1 MRHRVKKAILNRPA
15 DQRKALM
22 RNLLTSLFLTGHL
35 TTTDAK
41 AKALVSAADELI
53 SLIKGKEDSNA
64 IREMKK
70 VLFTEESQK
79 AALNFAK
86 KTKKSSGFTRKTRI
100 GYRDGDAALK
110 IKVELIF
117 D

>member
-1 MRHRVKKAILNRPA
+1 MRHRNKKAILNRPT

-22 RNLLTSLFLTGHL
+22 RNLLTSIFLTGHL
-35 TTTDAK
+35 ITTDAK
-41 AKALVSAADELI
+41 AKALVSAVDEFI
-53 SLIKGKEDSNA
+53 SLLQGKDDSNA
-64 IREMKK
+64 IREIKK
-70 VLFTEESQK
+70 VLFTKESQK
-79 AALNFAK
+79 AALNFVK
-86 KTKKSSGFTRKTRI
+86 QTKKKSGFTRKTRI

>member
-1 MRHRVKKAILNRPA
+1 MRHRNKKAILNRPA

-41 AKALVSAADELI
+41 AKALVSTVDEII
-53 SLIKGKEDSNA
+53 SLIKSKDDMNA

-70 VLFTEESQK
+70 VLFTEDSQK
-79 AALNFAK
+79 KALDFAR
-86 KTKKSSGFTRKTRI
+86 KTKKSSGFTRKTNI
-100 GYRDGDAALK
+100 GYRDGEAALK
-110 IKVELIF
+110 INVELIF

>member
-15 DQRKALM
+15 DQRKALI

-41 AKALVSAADELI
+41 AKALVAAVDKFI
-53 SLIKGKEDSNA
+53 SLVKRKDDMNA
-64 IREMKK
+64 IREIKK
-70 VLFTEESQK
+70 IIFTEEAQK
-79 AALNFAK
+79 KALNFIK
-86 KTKKSSGFTRKTRI
+86 NTKRVSGFTRKTRI
-100 GYRDGDAALK
+100 GYRDGDSALK
-110 IKVELIF
+110 IKVELIT